1 MNSGGGSSGGRN
13 DGDDDQE
20 EIEEEPTADGK
31 ATVIADFDPSALERG
46 AKALRE
52 IDASN
57 NSKDV
62 LRLAMETEKT
72 KQKEAALSHAQL
84 QQDNLV
90 RRQQLLQQEY
100 EQKQRMQQANAENM
114 KELKDHEAKLKQQ
127 YAQSKMEEKRR
138 TNDEWLAQQKRLFE
152 EQQAL
157 EKQTAQEIEQ
167 EKRRTMD
174 YQANLDRETAVVRAE
189 AETEG
194 SIRRERENRDITKD
208 LLETRIGEE
217 GKINI
222 ELQKEKLLYYA
233 SFASG
238 LRELMTSPEKMPYL
252 VGGISA
258 MAFGI
263 YGSRMSMGVLGRF
276 FESRIGKPSL
286 VRETSR
292 VGYADMTPRN
302 IYKRWSQNKAAGAND
317 LMKNIVLEPALE
329 NKMNFIGRGTRMT
342 KANDAPFRHVCIYGP
357 PGTGKTLF
365 ARSLARTSG
374 MHYAVVSGGDFA
386 PLGANAVTEL
396 HKLFDWA
403 ESTNKGMILF
413 IDEADAFLRKG
424 RADQATMSEN
434 MRNALSAF
442 LFRTGTETSQ
452 FQIVLATNVPEA
464 LDSAV
469 LDRIDEAV
477 EFPLPGENERKRILQ
492 LYFKQYIQ
500 QEILDSGKAK
510 VIKTTFNEED
520 PIFDRLTQQTDGF
533 SGRQLSKYMISV
545 QSTCYST
552 EGDIKLD
559 QLTMEQI
566 LQTHL
571 MARSHGV
578 KL

>member
-1 MNSGGGSSGGRN
+1 MKSG
-13 DGDDDQE
+13 
-20 EIEEEPTADGK
+20 
-31 ATVIADFDPSALERG
+31 L
-46 AKALRE
+46 L
-52 IDASN
+52 
-57 NSKDV
+57 SK
-62 LRLAMETEKT
+62 K
-72 KQKEAALSHAQL
+72 K
-84 QQDNLV
+84 
-90 RRQQLLQQEY
+90 
-100 EQKQRMQQANAENM
+100 
-114 KELKDHEAKLKQQ
+114 
-127 YAQSKMEEKRR
+127 
-138 TNDEWLAQQKRLFE
+138 LFE

-157 EKQTAQEIEQ
+157 EKKTAQEIEA

-174 YQANLDRETAVVRAE
+174 YQANLDRETAKVRAE

-208 LLETRIGEE
+208 LLETRIAEE

-222 ELQKEKLLYYA
+222 ELQKEKLAYYA

-238 LRELMTSPEKMPYL
+238 LRDLMTSPEKMPYL
-252 VGGISA
+252 VGGVSA

-292 VGYADMTPRN
+292 VGYSDMTPRN
-302 IYKRWSQNKAAGAND
+302 LMKRWSQNRAVSGND
-317 LMKNIVLEPALE
+317 LLKNIVLEPALE

-342 KANDAPFRHVCIYGP
+342 KENNAPFRHVCIYGP

-386 PLGANAVTEL
+386 PLGAGAVTEL

-403 ESTNKGMILF
+403 ESSRRGIIVF

-424 RADQATMSEN
+424 RADQHAMSEN

-442 LFRTGTETSQ
+442 LYRTGTETDK
-452 FQIVLATNVPEA
+452 FMIVLATNVPDA
-464 LDSAV
+464 LDAAV

-477 EFPLPGENERKRILQ
+477 EFPLPGPEERKRILQ
-492 LYFKQYIQ
+492 LYYQQYIKSDV
-500 QEILDSGKAK
+500 LGKSNTT

-552 EGDIKLD
+552 EGDFKLD